1 MAFRSQVQHPP
12 VSRDTRQG
20 GPVVLR
26 RPQARSLTL
35 PAADGRRLRAL
46 LLGLGLLL
54 ILCWIGREAR
64 AARTDAPVGEPAAGQ
79 SAEAVAAWPTIALV
93 PFLDGVANVVQVTHA
108 GDGTGRIFVVQQAG
122 YVRLVIGGVLQ
133 ATRFLDI
140 HTKVVAGGEQGLLS
154 IAFPPGFAA
163 KQYFYVNY
171 TRAGDGA
178 TVISRIPVSADPN
191 VANPAGEQVLLVI
204 PQPYANHNGGQLA
217 FGPDGYLYIGMGDGG
232 SSNDPQGNG
241 QKMSTLLGKLLRIDV
256 ESGGRPYAVPSSNPF
271 VGKQEVRPEIWA
283 SGLRNPWRF
292 SFDRATGD
300 LFIADVGQNRLEEV
314 NVQPASSKGG
324 ENYGWN
330 ILEGSRCLRSK
341 TCDTT
346 RLVLPVAEYGHDR
359 GCSVTG
365 GMVYRGKALPRL
377 QGTYLYGDYCSG
389 RIWGM
394 RREAG
399 RWTSVELADT
409 RLSIST
415 FGEDEAGEV
424 YVADHGKG
432 GIYRLEE
439 R

>member
-1 MAFRSQVQHPP
+1 M
-12 VSRDTRQG
+12 QG
-20 GPVVLR
+20 ILLPLLLPLALFAPAASSAADAPGPRISPGAKVATVKK
-26 RPQARSLTL
+26 PTHVTH
-35 PAADGRRLRAL
+35 AADGSGRLFITEQEGRIMIVKDGVL
-46 LLGLGLLL
+46 L
-54 ILCWIGREAR
+54 
-64 AARTDAPVGEPAAGQ
+64 
-79 SAEAVAAWPTIALV
+79 SA
-93 PFLDGVANVVQVTHA
+93 PFLDIR
-108 GDGTGRIFVVQQAG
+108 GRVSCC
-122 YVRLVIGGVLQ
+122 
-133 ATRFLDI
+133 
-140 HTKVVAGGEQGLLS
+140 GERGLLS
-154 IAFPPGFAA
+154 VAFPPAFRE
-163 KQYFYVNY
+163 KRYFYVNY
-171 TRAGDGA
+171 TDTAGDTKVA
-178 TVISRIPVSADPN
+178 RYRVTKDADRADP
-191 VANPAGEQVLLVI
+191 ASEEIVLTVQ
-204 PQPYANHNGGQLA
+204 QPYANHNGGQLA

-232 SSNDPQGNG
+232 SANDPQGNG

-256 ESGGRPYAVPSSNPF
+256 ESGGRPYAVPPSNPF
-271 VGKQEVRPEIWA
+271 AGKQEVRPEIWA

-346 RLVLPVAEYGHDR
+346 RLVMPVAEYGHDR

-365 GMVYRGKALPRL
+365 GMVYRGKALPHL
-377 QGTYLYGDYCSG
+377 QGTYVYGDYCSG

-394 RREAG
+394 RRENG
-399 RWTSVELADT
+399 RWTSIELADT

-424 YVADHGKG
+424 YVADHAKG
-432 GIYRLEE
+432 GIYRLEG